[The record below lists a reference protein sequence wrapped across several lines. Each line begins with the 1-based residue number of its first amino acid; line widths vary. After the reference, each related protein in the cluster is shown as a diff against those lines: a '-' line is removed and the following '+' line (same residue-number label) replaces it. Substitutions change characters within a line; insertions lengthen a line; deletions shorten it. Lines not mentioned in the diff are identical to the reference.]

1 MTEKKRLSTWA
12 GLAVLAAAMLCLADA
27 RPPAAADVT
36 TYDHGLH
43 WRVTA
48 PGKPDN
54 YVLGTY
60 HSADPRILAVI
71 EAVSPALLSCDLA
84 AFELEI
90 NRYSQATAALM
101 GIERSRAAAPQRTT
115 LEEKIGTERFAALRR
130 ALPANAVPTEILQ
143 QLSPW
148 TVFLILSGG
157 QRERDVGGELVP
169 FLDMRLQT
177 LAHDSGLRVL
187 ALERVAEQ
195 VVLFDST
202 DPEMERNLLVET
214 IDVGERSGGLG
225 PYIAA
230 QLELSLE
237 LYLDGDVSGIMEAGF
252 PPMGRAEKRF
262 VHDLMAR
269 LIYRRNARMVER
281 VVSMLDKGGTFVA
294 IGAAHLPGR
303 RGMLNFLADRGYGV
317 TPVAIHI
324 PAVAEDEESTA
335 QKAKERE

>member
-27 RPPAAADVT
+27 RPLAAADVT
-36 TYDHGLH
+36 AYDHGLL

-71 EAVSPALLSCDLA
+71 EAVSSALLSCDVA

-90 NRYSQATAALM
+90 NRYTQAKAALM
-101 GIERSRAAAPQRTT
+101 GIDRSIAAAPQQTT

-130 ALPANAVPTEILQ
+130 ALPANTVPTEILQ

-157 QRERDVGGELVP
+157 QRELDSGGQLVP

-214 IDVGERSGGLG
+214 IDVGERNGGLG

-230 QLELSLE
+230 QLEHSLE
-237 LYLDGDVSGIMEAGF
+237 LYLDGDVSAIMEAGF

-262 VHDLMAR
+262 VHALMGR
-269 LIYRRNARMVER
+269 IIYRRNARMVER

-303 RGMLNFLADRGYGV
+303 RGMLNFLADRGYVV
-317 TPVAIHI
+317 TSVAIDI
-324 PAVAEDEESTA
+324 PAPDEDEESTA
-335 QKAKERE
+335 QKAKESG